1 MYSQGHIGEIPP
13 PQTLLILL
21 FWYVC
26 RLSVCCFC
34 CKQSST
40 QSSPPNVPGGGVP
53 GQDSYQFGAGGYGV
67 VGGAP
72 SSASF
77 GQPPPGQQGSLQFR
91 IDLGIA
97 PLSSNICFDPFFKIW
112 IMVVVFTLKANFLL
126 FEKNNFLL
134 CTPLLSFFLSFF
146 FLCMYGPNGGFILLI
161 KKRRELTSI

>member
-1 MYSQGHIGEIPP
+1 M
-13 PQTLLILL
+13 
-21 FWYVC
+21 C

-77 GQPPPGQQGSLQFR
+77 GQPPPGQQGTLLFR
-91 IDLGIA
+91 IDLRIA
-97 PLSSNICFDPFFKIW
+97 PLSSNICFDPFF
-112 IMVVVFTLKANFLL
+112 VVFTLKADLLMLL
-126 FEKNNFLL
+126 FENKLIFY
-134 CTPLLSFFLSFF
+134 CAPPLSFFLLKF
-146 FLCMYGPNGGFILLI
+146 FLCMYGPDGGFILLI
-161 KKRRELTSI
+161 KKKLKKIEN